1 MQSCSTFEPHCSPA
15 GPTFL
20 QRKQHFH
27 CSQQPANQHTNLLFS
42 PGRIHSAGRE
52 IPDCPQ
58 QSLAV
63 REITWAAPFT
73 RKTPSASQ
81 EQNMAPV
88 SQSLSARSPEL
99 QAMLHP
105 TGSQE
110 TRGCREKLS
119 EAAAPPGQTGR
130 EGRLFPARQSVLP
143 PPPLLQLSPEKESP
157 VTHSLVTHSIASQG
171 CQHRAEPAS
180 RLLISKKSL
189 CLPMLPG

>member
-42 PGRIHSAGRE
+42 PGTIHSAGRE

-81 EQNMAPV
+81 EENMAPV

-105 TGSQE
+105 TGQPRNQGLQGKALRSSRSPRTDRQ
-110 TRGCREKLS
+110 GREALPCQAICAPTS
-119 EAAAPPGQTGR
+119 TSAAAQP
-130 EGRLFPARQSVLP
+130 
-143 PPPLLQLSPEKESP
+143 
-157 VTHSLVTHSIASQG
+157 
-171 CQHRAEPAS
+171 
-180 RLLISKKSL
+180 
-189 CLPMLPG
+189 